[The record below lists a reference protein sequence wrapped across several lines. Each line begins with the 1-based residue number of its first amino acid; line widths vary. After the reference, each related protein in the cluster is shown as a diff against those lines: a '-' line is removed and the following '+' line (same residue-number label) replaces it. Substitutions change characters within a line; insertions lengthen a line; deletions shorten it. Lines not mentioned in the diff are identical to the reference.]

1 MTETAE
7 AIKIQRG
14 LKGVYFDRSPC
25 TFIDGKAGELR
36 YRGYSIHDLAEHS
49 SFEETAFLLLNGELP
64 GRQQLAGLDAELKAA
79 RKLPA
84 PVLDIIHAIKSAH
97 PMDVL
102 RTAASALSALHSRMP
117 CTPAANVC
125 WIIQALA
132 RRASVVPEIGK
143 VTTTAGVL

>member
-14 LKGVYFDRSPC
+14 LKSVYFDRSPC

-64 GRQQLAGLDAELKAA
+64 GKQQLAGLDAELKAA

-84 PVLDIIHAIKSAH
+84 PVGSTEQAPGRGPTPRLPRRRGTSCTSCRCRTGTDHCARHAA
-97 PMDVL
+97 
-102 RTAASALSALHSRMP
+102 RCAR
-117 CTPAANVC
+117 PAA
-125 WIIQALA
+125 
-132 RRASVVPEIGK
+132 P
-143 VTTTAGVL
+143 

>member
-14 LKGVYFDRSPC
+14 LRGVYFDRSPC

-36 YRGYSIHDLAEHS
+36 YRGYSIHDLAERS

-64 GRQQLAGLDAELKAA
+64 SRQQLAGLDAELTGP
-79 RKLPA
+79 RKLRKPA
-84 PVLDIIHAIKSAH
+84 FGSIRAIRSAH

-102 RTAASALSALHSRMP
+102 RTAAAALSAIDSDTADNSREATLRKAVRLTSQVPMIVAAHSR
-117 CTPAANVC
+117 
-125 WIIQALA
+125 IREGQ
-132 RRASVVPEIGK
+132 E
-143 VTTTAGVL
+143 